1 MRCCAIEG
9 LRLPQRIRTRT
20 PRIHIPPRFVNVDVA
35 RWLGQAEGVVRK
47 LRSTLSL
54 LLVVALPLGLHAVPT
69 GEDDPLARHIYPLS
83 PALKTPPVTIDVSDA
98 PHTKAWAEKAKAL
111 VETWYPIVT
120 SLLATESFKPPKEIR
135 LVFKKEISAPAWASG
150 EEITINGKWITDHPD
165 DLGMVIHELTH
176 IIQAYSWN
184 RTPGWLTEG
193 IADYI
198 RWWRYEPE
206 APRPRVDP
214 VKASY
219 KDAYRT
225 TAAFLAWSSRKYDM
239 RLVPALDRA
248 IRERRDPL
256 TEFTRLTGKDVD
268 ALWAEYVATL
278 K

>member
-1 MRCCAIEG
+1 MNV
-9 LRLPQRIRTRT
+9 LP
-20 PRIHIPPRFVNVDVA
+20 
-35 RWLGQAEGVVRK
+35 
-47 LRSTLSL
+47 L
-54 LLVVALPLGLHAVPT
+54 LALALPFMGQST
-69 GEDDPLARHIYPLS
+69 EDPLARHVYPLS
-83 PALKTPPVTIDVSDA
+83 PALTTPPVVIDVTDA

-111 VETWYPIVT
+111 VEAWYPTVT
-120 SLLATESFKPPKEIR
+120 SLLATESYKPPKTIK
-135 LVFKKEISAPAWASG
+135 LTFKKEISAPAWAANG
-150 EEITINGKWITDHPD
+150 EITINGKWITEHPD

-176 IIQAYSWN
+176 IVQSYSWN

-193 IADYI
+193 IADYV

-206 APRPRVDP
+206 APRPKVDP

-256 TEFTRLTGKDVD
+256 AEFSRLTGKDVD